1 MDCSGGHS
9 GGEVILVSACLLGL
23 PTRYDGGHCR
33 SAEVVAL
40 AGRHCLVPVCPEQLG
55 GLSTPRPPSEIEHG
69 DGSDVLDGR
78 ARVLSTEGTNVT
90 GNFVRGARAAAEIA
104 ETCGAT
110 RAILKEGS
118 PSCGVSRIMRAEQAV
133 EGEGVAAALLRRKGL
148 KVDGI
153 A

>member
-1 MDCSGGHS
+1 M
-9 GGEVILVSACLLGL
+9 LGL

-40 AGRHCLVPVCPEQLG
+40 ADRHCLVPVCPEQLG
-55 GLSTPRPPSEIEHG
+55 GLSTPRAASEIEDG

-78 ARVLSTEGTNVT
+78 ARVLSTEGTDVT
-90 GNFVRGARAAAEIA
+90 DNFVRGARAAAEIA

-118 PSCGVSRIMRAEQAV
+118 PSCGVTRIVRAEQDVA
-133 EGEGVAAALLRRKGL
+133 GEGVAAALLRRKGL
-148 KVDGI
+148 RVDGI

>member
-1 MDCSGGHS
+1 
-9 GGEVILVSACLLGL
+9 VILVSACLLGL

-33 SAEVVAL
+33 SPEVVTL
-40 AGRHCLVPVCPEQLG
+40 AARHHLVPICPEQLG

-69 DGSDVLDGR
+69 DGCDVLDGR

-90 GNFVRGARAAAEIA
+90 DSFIRGAWAAAQIA

-118 PSCGVSRIMRAEQAV
+118 PSCGVSRIMRAEQDV
-133 EGEGVAAALLRRKGL
+133 EGEGITAALLRRKGL

>member
-1 MDCSGGHS
+1 
-9 GGEVILVSACLLGL
+9 VILVSACLLGL
-23 PTRYDGGHCR
+23 PARYDGGHCR
-33 SAEVVAL
+33 SAEVLAL
-40 AGRHCLVPVCPEQLG
+40 AGRCHLVPVCPEQLG
-55 GLSTPRPPSEIEHG
+55 GLSTPRPPSEMEHG

-90 GNFVRGARAAAEIA
+90 DNFLRGAGAAAQIA

-118 PSCGVSRIMRAEQAV
+118 PSCGVSRITRAGQAV
-133 EGEGVAAALLRRKGL
+133 EGEGTTAALLRRKGL
-148 KVDGI
+148 RVDGI